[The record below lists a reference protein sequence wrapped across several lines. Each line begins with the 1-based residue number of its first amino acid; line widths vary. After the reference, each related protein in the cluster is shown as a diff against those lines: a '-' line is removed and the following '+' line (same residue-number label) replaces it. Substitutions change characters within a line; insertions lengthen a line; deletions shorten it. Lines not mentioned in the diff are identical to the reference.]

1 MPATFN
7 LQIIALEREIK
18 RMENLLVQVSMLT
31 STDPHIIV
39 GHYGQRQCIDCNRF
53 MLSRSTRTRC

>member
-18 RMENLLVQVSMLT
+18 RMENLLVQVSINF
-31 STDPHIIV
+31 D
-39 GHYGQRQCIDCNRF
+39 
-53 MLSRSTRTRC
+53 